1 MADRAVYSCTRAA
14 NKELCFS
21 NNLVGLS
28 NSFTNPA
35 ADLQTP
41 KNFSL
46 TKPMASKVQ
55 AQQQIHMKL
64 FSCGKCTRARSNFVL
79 VIMLQLP
86 QPIGMMNTM
95 YVLCRRGMVRF
106 GKSWREREKKHLH
119 QALAPCWNPSLLG
132 CGEQR

>member
-1 MADRAVYSCTRAA
+1 VADRAVYSRTRAA

-35 ADLQTP
+35 ADLHTP
-41 KNFSL
+41 KNFSSEKTHGL
-46 TKPMASKVQ
+46 QSTSPTTNTHEVVLLWQ
-55 AQQQIHMKL
+55 
-64 FSCGKCTRARSNFVL
+64 CTRATSNFVL

-95 YVLCRRGMVRF
+95 YVLCCRGMVRF
-106 GKSWREREKKHLH
+106 GKSWRERERRSTCIKH
-119 QALAPCWNPSLLG
+119 
-132 CGEQR
+132 